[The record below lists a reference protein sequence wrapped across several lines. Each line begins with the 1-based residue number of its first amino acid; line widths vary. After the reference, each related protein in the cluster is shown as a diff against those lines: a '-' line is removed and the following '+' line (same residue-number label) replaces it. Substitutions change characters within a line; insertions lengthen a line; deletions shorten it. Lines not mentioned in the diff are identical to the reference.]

1 MRMNR
6 FKWLPIF
13 LLAVT
18 ATTAFNYQLRDNLAD
33 FSQEST
39 EKSSDLSVGGGH
51 ADRLEFSDD
60 LDDVSAVLL
69 ENRLR
74 PAARLDTALKPDSD
88 GRLRHQPVQAALASA
103 AYGLRLSFFK
113 RSNTTLSGLPGTQLV
128 VSRPNTTAPPAL

>member
-1 MRMNR
+1 MNR

-18 ATTAFNYQLRDNLAD
+18 ATTVFNYQLRDNLAD
-33 FSQEST
+33 FSQESS
-39 EKSSDLSVGGGH
+39 EQSNDMSVSGGH
-51 ADRLEFSDD
+51 SDRMEFSDD
-60 LDDVSAVLL
+60 LDDISAVLL

-74 PAARLDTALKPDSD
+74 PAARLDTALKPDCD

-103 AYGLRLSFFK
+103 ADGLRLSFFG
-113 RSNTTLSGLPGTQLV
+113 RSNATLSGLPGTQLV